1 MPNYDQPVERLS
13 EDLRTALK
21 GLVRQM
27 RRDTERQEQGLSLM
41 QAMLLHMIH
50 EHPGIG
56 VAELARMQQVRSPTM
71 SGQVKALVTAGLV
84 ERAAQEHDRRRS
96 GLHVSPAGNKALRQ
110 LRDRRHDWLSQ
121 RIARLSPDQV
131 TALAGAI
138 DALNFLADH
147 EDRIPCHRT

>member
-1 MPNYDQPVERLS
+1 MTHYDKHVERLS

-21 GLVRQM
+21 GIVRQM
-27 RRDTERQEQGLSLM
+27 RRDTERQEQGMSLM
-41 QAMLLHMIH
+41 QAMLLHLIH

-71 SGQVKALVTAGLV
+71 SGQVKALEAAGLV

-96 GLHVSPAGNKALRQ
+96 GLHVSAAGHAALRR

-121 RIARLSPDQV
+121 RIARLTPDQMA
-131 TALAGAI
+131 ALAGAI

-147 EDRIPCHRT
+147 ED

>member
-1 MPNYDQPVERLS
+1 MMTHPRHEQIEHLS
-13 EDLRTALK
+13 EALRSALK

-41 QAMLLHMIH
+41 QSLLLHQIH

-71 SGQVKALVTAGLV
+71 SGQVKALEEFGLV
-84 ERAAQEHDRRRS
+84 ERAPRADDRRRS
-96 GLHVSPAGNKALRQ
+96 GLRVSPAGIKALQQ

-121 RIARLSPDQV
+121 RIARLSPAQLD
-131 TALAGAI
+131 ALAGAI
-138 DALNFLADH
+138 DALNILADH
-147 EDRIPCHRT
+147 DD